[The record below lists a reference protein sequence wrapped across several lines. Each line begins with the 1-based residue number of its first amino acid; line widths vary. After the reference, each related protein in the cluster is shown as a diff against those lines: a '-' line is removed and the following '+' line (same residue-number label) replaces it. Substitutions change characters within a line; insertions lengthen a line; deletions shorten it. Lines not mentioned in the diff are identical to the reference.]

1 MMRQQNQLVN
11 KAFSTGRGK
20 FVMPGRLAGK
30 KALEMNTLWN
40 VDRNRAVSTRS
51 MKIVLYYLTIV
62 LLCKFDTSS
71 RAQDATS
78 SVERTVKSASNKDTR
93 IGLYLN
99 VLPDCTS
106 GPLPTIR
113 LVSPPASGKV
123 VVKSA
128 KVKATNYKTCLAL
141 EVPAYAAFYKSQP
154 DFIGDDV
161 LTIEVKYEGG
171 RTEVQKITVN
181 VSGPGAQQ
189 KI

>member
-1 MMRQQNQLVN
+1 
-11 KAFSTGRGK
+11 
-20 FVMPGRLAGK
+20 
-30 KALEMNTLWN
+30 MNSLQTMHG
-40 VDRNRAVSTRS
+40 NRAAG
-51 MKIVLYYLTIV
+51 
-62 LLCKFDTSS
+62 S
-71 RAQDATS
+71 RATLTVLCYATAALVCGFDIPARAQEASS

-99 VLPDCTS
+99 VLPDCSS

-128 KVKATNYKTCLAL
+128 KVKATNYKACLAL
-141 EVPAYAAFYKSQP
+141 EVPAYVAFYKSQP
-154 DFIGDDV
+154 DFVGDDV
-161 LTIEVKYEGG
+161 LTIEVKYAGG
-171 RTEVQKITVN
+171 RTELQKITVN

>member
-1 MMRQQNQLVN
+1 M
-11 KAFSTGRGK
+11 
-20 FVMPGRLAGK
+20 
-30 KALEMNTLWN
+30 
-40 VDRNRAVSTRS
+40 
-51 MKIVLYYLTIV
+51 
-62 LLCKFDTSS
+62 LCGFGTPAW
-71 RAQDATS
+71 AQDPPS
-78 SVERTVKSASNKDTR
+78 SVERTVKSAPNKDTR

-128 KVKATNYKTCLAL
+128 KVKATNYKACLAL
-141 EVPAYAAFYKSQP
+141 EVPAYVAFYKSQP
-154 DFIGDDV
+154 DFVGDDV
-161 LTIEVKYEGG
+161 LTIEVKYAGG